1 MPPKEAKGS
10 AGRVRETT
18 TAGRGA
24 KSTAASSTA
33 RRDAAG
39 TREALL
45 DAGVAVAAREGLAGL
60 SVNRVVGE
68 AGVAKG
74 TFYVHFADREAFVDA
89 LHARFHERVQEA
101 AARATAT
108 TELGAERI
116 WRGAEA
122 YLDVCLAERA
132 IKALALE
139 ARSEGALTPAMAAR
153 IERFTASAVPSFRA
167 MGWPDATAAA
177 QLFAAMTSEIAIR
190 ELDAGRRLPAA
201 RRSLRRFLGAQS

>member
-1 MPPKEAKGS
+1 MASKATATERKATASP
-10 AGRVRETT
+10 VRAT
-18 TAGRGA
+18 
-24 KSTAASSTA
+24 
-33 RRDAAG
+33 RDAAR
-39 TREALL
+39 TRETLL
-45 DAGVAVAAREGLAGL
+45 DAGVAVAARDGLAGL
-60 SVNRVVGE
+60 SVNRVVAE

-74 TFYVHFADREAFVDA
+74 TFYVHFDDREAFVDA
-89 LHARFHERVQEA
+89 LHARFHERVERA
-101 AARATAT
+101 AARATAGT
-108 TELGAERI
+108 KPGPEQI

-153 IERFTASAVPSFRA
+153 IERFTVSAVPSFRA

-201 RRSLRRFLGAQS
+201 RRSLRRFLGAQG